1 MWVQTKTHKSLAG
14 FEEDRQCSFRF
25 GSTCGWTG
33 NALCKDIGARE
44 AGAAIPLPN
53 LRMAWDASPSRSP
66 LFLLLFFHLPPDT
79 AFLVV
84 LFLFQAL
91 LPVTLGDQRQLPLQR
106 RP

>member
-1 MWVQTKTHKSLAG
+1 MQTKTHKSLAV

-44 AGAAIPLPN
+44 AGADIPAAEFG
-53 LRMAWDASPSRSP
+53 MAWDASLSCPP

-91 LPVTLGDQRQLPLQR
+91 LPVTLSD
-106 RP
+106 

>member
-1 MWVQTKTHKSLAG
+1 MQTKTHKSLAVF
-14 FEEDRQCSFRF
+14 FEARQRSFRF
-25 GSTCGWTG
+25 GSTCGRTG

-44 AGAAIPLPN
+44 AGAASPAAEFGN
-53 LRMAWDASPSRSP
+53 GRDALPSRSP